1 MHCHFF
7 AVILEMVTAK
17 KIVNDVLSANYQIKA
32 CDIFLPEKVPKKIL
46 DDIVNIYRVKKYFSL
61 DGWKKMS
68 NILQTVEE
76 ESFWECP
83 TCRRILDDKKPQ
95 IGCDACLEWFHLE
108 CIGKSRAPKAKSW
121 ICRACFS

>member
-1 MHCHFF
+1 MYCPPIIRLKRVIFF
-7 AVILEMVTAK
+7 
-17 KIVNDVLSANYQIKA
+17 
-32 CDIFLPEKVPKKIL
+32 FLKVPKKIL

-121 ICRACFS
+121 ICRACFP